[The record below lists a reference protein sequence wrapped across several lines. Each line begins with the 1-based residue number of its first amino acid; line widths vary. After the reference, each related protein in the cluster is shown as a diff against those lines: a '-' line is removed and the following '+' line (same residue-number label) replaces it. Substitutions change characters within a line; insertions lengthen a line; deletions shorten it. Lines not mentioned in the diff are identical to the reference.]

1 MAGVYFY
8 GDYCTG
14 RIWGAEPNGG
24 SWVAVELADTD
35 YGVSAFGEDE
45 NGSLY
50 LADYFGGRIYKVAGL
65 GEQLFLPL
73 ILR

>member
-1 MAGVYFY
+1 
-8 GDYCTG
+8 
-14 RIWGAEPNGG
+14 
-24 SWVAVELADTD
+24 VELADTD